1 MYKQSLLIGIC
12 ALSLGATSM
21 AAAEKSLT
29 ALDPISLT
37 TQEKDKTYLTNPR
50 TIWLLS
56 DLSYEMP
63 SNSNMTYEYGFG
75 FYGVGGGINLY
86 TNSNKQG
93 LMYGARAGLW
103 GGGFAVNA
111 QAYYVGQFSE
121 DWAWRV
127 GAGLQYMQ
135 ASNWYRNDGLFPI
148 ITASVGFRF

>member
-1 MYKQSLLIGIC
+1 MYKQTLLIGIC

-29 ALDPISLT
+29 ALEPISLT
-37 TQEKDKTYLTNPR
+37 TQEKGSTYLTNPR

-63 SNSNMTYEYGFG
+63 SNSNITYEYGFG
-75 FYGVGGGINLY
+75 IYGIGGGINMY
-86 TNSNKQG
+86 TNQNKQG

-103 GGGFAVNA
+103 GSGFAVNA

-127 GAGLQYMQ
+127 GGGLQYMQ
-135 ASNWYRNDGLFPI
+135 ASNWYRSDGLFPV

>member
-1 MYKQSLLIGIC
+1 MNTKSLLIGIC
-12 ALSLGATSM
+12 ALSLTAHGMASTSGYATLEPVSLQP
-21 AAAEKSLT
+21 AAKQRGY
-29 ALDPISLT
+29 ALNS
-37 TQEKDKTYLTNPR
+37 K

-56 DLSYEMP
+56 DLSYET
-63 SNSNMTYEYGFG
+63 STNDRMTCEYGFG
-75 FYGVGGGINLY
+75 IYGVGGGVNLY
-86 TNSNKQG
+86 TNPNKQG

-103 GGGFAVNA
+103 GNGFAVNA

-135 ASNWYRNDGLFPI
+135 ADNWYRKNDGLFPI